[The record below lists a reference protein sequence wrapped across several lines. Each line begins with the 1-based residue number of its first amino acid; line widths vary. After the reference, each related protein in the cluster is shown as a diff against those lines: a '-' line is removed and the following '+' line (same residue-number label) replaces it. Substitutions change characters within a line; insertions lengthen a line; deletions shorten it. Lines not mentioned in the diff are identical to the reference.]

1 MPEDEGLDSKDK
13 GLPSEKVP
21 FSQEAFVD
29 AIIAWIVS
37 DDQVSYSSF
46 ILSSLWMNVY
56 RIISL

>member
-37 DDQVSYSSF
+37 DDQVSY
-46 ILSSLWMNVY
+46 
-56 RIISL
+56 